1 MRRLKNPLRA
11 AEANKSN
18 AAREPIINR
27 VSTWVS
33 IFANCTIVASLL
45 LAYFSYLEQ
54 INQTKRSRTF
64 EIASG
69 LNSGE
74 MLDAQ
79 RAVSRELLKL
89 DLGSLQNVKLERD
102 MLAALLQKLESTSDD
117 PIEFRQDVITIVSY
131 FDDAQVCV
139 ETGTCDGAEMRQRVG
154 PIAQRYAC
162 LFVPYIQTI
171 KTDYLLSGLGDGLQ
185 RMATYE
191 SHC

>member
-11 AEANKSN
+11 AEASKSN
-18 AAREPIINR
+18 AVKEPILNKA
-27 VSTWVS
+27 STWVS

-74 MLDAQ
+74 ILDAQ
-79 RAVSRELLKL
+79 KAISRELLKL
-89 DLGSLQNVKLERD
+89 NLGSLQNVKLERD
-102 MLAALLQKLESTSDD
+102 TLAALLQKLETTSGD
-117 PIEFRQDVITIVSY
+117 PIEFRQNVITIVSY
-131 FDDAQVCV
+131 FDDAQICV
-139 ETGTCDGAEMRQRVG
+139 ETGTCDGAEMHQRVG

-162 LFVPYIQTI
+162 LFVPYILTV
-171 KTDYLLSGLGDGLQ
+171 KTDYLLSGLGEGLQ
-185 RMATYE
+185 RMAAYE
-191 SHC
+191 AHC